1 MTCDYSVLE
10 CLLKAPSKAEVV
22 KLCREVFTAVNRST
36 VQLPDTLLSH
46 CQQTLQLTQ
55 PQARTFVQS
64 LGSILKR
71 AVFQGSTD
79 PHEVVALFPD
89 DFHKNLRDLISKIII
104 DNMAEWKSQ
113 AVNAHVSLPKLADF
127 DWRVD
132 VKTASDT
139 VARMSVP
146 TCILSLQ
153 VESGS
158 EQGEATRG
166 QQTVNVEL
174 SKETLDTMLD
184 GLSKIRD
191 QLSSV
196 ATR

>member
-1 MTCDYSVLE
+1 MTCDFGSLE
-10 CLLKAPSKAEVV
+10 CLLKASSKTEVV
-22 KLCREVFTAVNRST
+22 KVCRDVFSAVNRNSI
-36 VQLPDTLLSH
+36 QIPDSLLSH
-46 CQQTLQLTQ
+46 CQQTLKLTQ
-55 PQARTFVQS
+55 TQAEIFVKS
-64 LGSILKR
+64 LGSILKQ

-79 PHEVVALFPD
+79 PHDIVALFPD
-89 DFHKNLRDLISKIII
+89 GFHKNLRDLIGKIII
-104 DNMAEWKSQ
+104 DNMADWKSQ
-113 AVNAHVSLPKLADF
+113 AVGAHVSLPKLADF

-146 TCILSLQ
+146 TCVLSLQ
-153 VESGS
+153 VESG
-158 EQGEATRG
+158 EEDDQTRG

-191 QLSSV
+191 QLLSV
-196 ATR
+196 ANR

>member
-1 MTCDYSVLE
+1 M
-10 CLLKAPSKAEVV
+10 
-22 KLCREVFTAVNRST
+22 KLCQDVFLASTRNAGTAAKPEGLT
-36 VQLPDTLLSH
+36 VTQSCMQALA
-46 CQQTLQLTQ
+46 LTQ
-55 PQARTFVQS
+55 EQALKLIES
-64 LGSILKR
+64 LGSLLKH

-79 PHEVVALFPD
+79 PQQMLSLFPEN
-89 DFHKNLRDLISKIII
+89 FHKNLRDLLGKIII

-113 AVNAHVSLPKLADF
+113 AVHSQVSLAKLVDF

-146 TCILSLQ
+146 TCILNLQ
-153 VESGS
+153 VEGRK
-158 EQGEATRG
+158 EEGEANRG
-166 QQTVNVEL
+166 QQSINVEL

-196 ATR
+196 ANR

>member
-1 MTCDYSVLE
+1 MYKFIQQAS
-10 CLLKAPSKAEVV
+10 SKGEVV
-22 KLCREVFTAVNRST
+22 KICHEVFAAVNRSYL
-36 VQLPDTLLSH
+36 QLPESLLAH
-46 CQQTLQLTQ
+46 IQVVLQLTQ
-55 PQARTFVQS
+55 SQAQTFALS
-64 LGSILKR
+64 LGFILKR

-79 PHEVVALFPD
+79 PHDIVALFPEG
-89 DFHKNLRDLISKIII
+89 FHKSLRDLMGKIII
-104 DNMAEWKSQ
+104 DNMADWKAQ
-113 AVNAHVSLPKLADF
+113 AVNTHVSLPKLADF

-146 TCILSLQ
+146 TCILKLQ
-153 VESGS
+153 VESNTES
-158 EQGEATRG
+158 RETSRG
-166 QQTVNVEL
+166 QQTISVEL

-196 ATR
+196 ANR